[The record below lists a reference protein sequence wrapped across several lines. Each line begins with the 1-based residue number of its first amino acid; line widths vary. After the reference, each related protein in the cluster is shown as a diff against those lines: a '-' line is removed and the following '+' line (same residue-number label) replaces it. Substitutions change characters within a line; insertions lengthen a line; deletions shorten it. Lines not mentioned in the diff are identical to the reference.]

1 MRLSHR
7 AAHNREIYR
16 RTSGRISGFLFRSTK
31 QQPIGIFSSC
41 QSAVKD
47 QQVAETARLQP
58 AQRSRGEARMDRDPV
73 GQRHREIHEHEHANT
88 NILYPFPFI
97 LSDSGSVANVLQ
109 KPFGRD
115 LST

>member
-1 MRLSHR
+1 
-7 AAHNREIYR
+7 
-16 RTSGRISGFLFRSTK
+16 
-31 QQPIGIFSSC
+31 
-41 QSAVKD
+41 
-47 QQVAETARLQP
+47 
-58 AQRSRGEARMDRDPV
+58 MDRDPV

-88 NILYPFPFI
+88 NILYPFAFI